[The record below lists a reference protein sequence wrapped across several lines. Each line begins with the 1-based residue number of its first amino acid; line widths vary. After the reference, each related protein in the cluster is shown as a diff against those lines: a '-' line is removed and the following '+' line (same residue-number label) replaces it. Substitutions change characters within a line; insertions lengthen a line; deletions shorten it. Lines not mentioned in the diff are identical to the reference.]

1 MKTYLNPRVAHLGW
15 ASLALTFWIVTQAV
29 SVFGMVRPLA
39 PQEAVEAKLAAPKLQ
54 VYPPA
59 IQLTTSRDH
68 QTLVAQVELPS
79 GLTEDVTSQIQF
91 IFEPAGLVE
100 VQGNRLTPKQNGA
113 GLVRVR
119 WADQQVELP
128 LSGRDLAAQLSTG
141 CDAGIHAERL
151 Q

>member
-29 SVFGMVRPLA
+29 SVFGVVRPLA
-39 PQEAVEAKLAAPKLQ
+39 PQEAVQAVAPAAEAPSEAVDATKMAAPKLQ

-79 GLTEDVTSQIQF
+79 GLTEDVTSQVQF

-128 LSGRDLAAQLSTG
+128 LTV
-141 CDAGIHAERL
+141 
-151 Q
+151 